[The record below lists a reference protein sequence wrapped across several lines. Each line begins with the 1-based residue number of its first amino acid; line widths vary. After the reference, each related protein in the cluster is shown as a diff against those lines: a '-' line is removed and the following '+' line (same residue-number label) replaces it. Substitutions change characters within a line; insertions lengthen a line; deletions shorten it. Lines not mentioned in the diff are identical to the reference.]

1 MRRITLGL
9 LAALALGSEVVHAQS
24 RVDVDTSALSHA
36 DAELGAVRTAYA
48 AAASTGDAT
57 GLSALYA
64 PDAIAL
70 LDGGALLRGAGEIV
84 KRHEASGGA
93 TLTLAPR
100 ELRRAGTIASEVGT
114 FSEAADRGATP
125 VSGVYVTIY
134 TRGTDGVW
142 RIAMEV
148 RARGREQQLAAR

>member
-1 MRRITLGL
+1 MRSIILGL
-9 LAALALGSEVVHAQS
+9 LAAVALGPGAVHAQS
-24 RVDVDTSALSHA
+24 RVHVDTSALSHA

-57 GLSALYA
+57 GLSNLYA

-84 KRHEASGGA
+84 KRHEAAGGA
-93 TLTLAPR
+93 TLTFAPR

-114 FSEAADRGATP
+114 FSEAADGATP